1 MIAKADRMISYF
13 WPGFISVWRMI
24 FISLSK
30 IELLERVMKEVLEE
44 TTQKTTRKTTQNLE
58 NEENIIYHD

>member
-1 MIAKADRMISYF
+1 MFPDYNML
-13 WPGFISVWRMI
+13 FIGGLHSIRYSQMI